1 MTYRNVYRIAYAPEL
16 VGGEAGS
23 LKFNS
28 EHCMIFYHLSRF
40 AAYHGGTICTS
51 EVHCRSAT
59 ESVFRVARTD
69 LALHM
74 LKGIGIFDT
83 ERFSLYRIRDLC
95 TLQRAR
101 SWDPHEKYTLY
112 PAVGTEHLGP
122 ADLLRHGPSTLA
134 RTTGLNY
141 TTISSWSGR
150 IDVQL
155 VGTLL

>member
-1 MTYRNVYRIAYAPEL
+1 MDVTIRVQ
-16 VGGEAGS
+16 
-23 LKFNS
+23 
-28 EHCMIFYHLSRF
+28 RF